1 MGIKGNPTEDKAKFS
16 KYQKYL
22 ETEVLGF
29 ETNKSVVTDDFAP
42 IGN

>member
-1 MGIKGNPTEDKAKFS
+1 MCDCSA